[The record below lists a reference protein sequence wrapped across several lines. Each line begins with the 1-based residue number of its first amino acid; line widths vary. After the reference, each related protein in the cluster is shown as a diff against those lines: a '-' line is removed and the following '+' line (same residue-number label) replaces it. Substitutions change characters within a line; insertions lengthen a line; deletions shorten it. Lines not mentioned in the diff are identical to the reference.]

1 MDDNILVIGIA
12 GGTGSGK
19 TTLMNN
25 LISRFE
31 GMVTVISHD
40 NYYKR
45 HDDMTYEERSQLNY
59 DEPAAFDTSLMVYH
73 LEELRRGHAIECPV
87 YDFTIHNRSEQ
98 TIHIVPKKVI
108 IVEGILIFEN
118 EELRNLMDIRIFV
131 DTDADIR
138 LCRRIKRDVKQAG
151 KNFGK
156 RTEAVSGHGQAHAR
170 AVRGAEQ
177 EVRQHRRPRGR
188 KKSGGAG
195 HDRRPHPAASGG
207 NMNYESLIFDIDGTL
222 WDSRALVAE
231 GYNIQLNKEG
241 LSRYC
246 ITAETLKPLFGRVM
260 TEIADVLFA
269 DFPEKERYALMA
281 RCMET
286 ENRHLHENPCHI
298 GYPGVRETME
308 ELAKTHRLFIVSN
321 SQQGYPELCISK
333 LGLTGCITGHLCFG
347 DTGTSK
353 GKTIRTLMEKYHITS
368 CAYIGDTQGD
378 YEATVEAGVPFLWA
392 SYGFGTPAG
401 YAGKIDSFEDLLKL

>member
-1 MDDNILVIGIA
+1 
-12 GGTGSGK
+12 
-19 TTLMNN
+19 
-25 LISRFE
+25 
-31 GMVTVISHD
+31 
-40 NYYKR
+40 
-45 HDDMTYEERSQLNY
+45 
-59 DEPAAFDTSLMVYH
+59 
-73 LEELRRGHAIECPV
+73 
-87 YDFTIHNRSEQ
+87 
-98 TIHIVPKKVI
+98 
-108 IVEGILIFEN
+108 
-118 EELRNLMDIRIFV
+118 
-131 DTDADIR
+131 
-138 LCRRIKRDVKQAG
+138 
-151 KNFGK
+151 
-156 RTEAVSGHGQAHAR
+156 
-170 AVRGAEQ
+170 
-177 EVRQHRRPRGR
+177 
-188 KKSGGAG
+188 
-195 HDRRPHPAASGG
+195 
-207 NMNYESLIFDIDGTL
+207 MNYESLIFDIDGTL

-231 GYNIQLNKEG
+231 GYNIQLEKEG

-286 ENRHLHENPCHI
+286 ENRYLHENPCHI

-308 ELAKTHRLFIVSN
+308 ALAKTHRLLIVSN

-353 GKTIRTLMEKYHITS
+353 GKTIRTLMEKYNITS

-401 YAGKIDSFEDLLKL
+401 YAGKIDSFEELLKL